1 MRDVFW
7 IFHRII
13 VQCSTGVKNESEV
26 TVKENLGR
34 YTRCSLV
41 TTLCRLKCVMCAAW
55 QRYSKARSTPA
66 TMSKQHCRML
76 ERWSPYSKMPPKSL
90 KNRQKWLEYS
100 HCCCLRIA
108 SVGYAAAI
116 SIRFPCTRSHGAA
129 RKRDPVLL
137 QWSLLCFTTD
147 RKTETPTTDAGN
159 YGSVTPT
166 RLSLPRVAPSSW
178 RPPEWMHTE
187 RSARS
192 LSRMSPA
199 SLSTRNGRIRRTH
212 MHVAAGRLR
221 ARR

>member
-13 VQCSTGVKNESEV
+13 VQCSTGVKTESEI

-55 QRYSKARSTPA
+55 QRYSKARSTPV

-116 SIRFPCTRSHGAA
+116 SIRFPCTGHTA
-129 RKRDPVLL
+129 RRGN
-137 QWSLLCFTTD
+137 
-147 RKTETPTTDAGN
+147 ETPYYCSG
-159 YGSVTPT
+159 
-166 RLSLPRVAPSSW
+166 PRFVSRRTGRPRRRRRTQAITARWRRQDWVFLVSRRRPGDRRNECTQNGALAPS
-178 RPPEWMHTE
+178 REC
-187 RSARS
+187 
-192 LSRMSPA
+192 
-199 SLSTRNGRIRRTH
+199 RR
-212 MHVAAGRLR
+212 
-221 ARR
+221 RR